1 MSNEKLKTVNSID
14 PKSALRVGFMLSIAA
29 GIILIIMTA
38 VLWLVLNSMSLF
50 SHVLSFISSSGI
62 SDSSFDLGSFLSF
75 PKLLALATIIAI
87 INVAVLTVLSFLFAH
102 IYNVTTRLVGGLKVT
117 LSDD

>member
-1 MSNEKLKTVNSID
+1 LKTVNYIE

-29 GIILIIMTA
+29 GVILIIMTA
-38 VLWLVLNSMSLF
+38 VLWLVLNSMQLF

-75 PKLLALATIIAI
+75 PKLVALSAI
-87 INVAVLTVLSFLFAH
+87 VAVINVAVLTVLSFLFAH
-102 IYNVTTRLVGGLKVT
+102 IYNITTKLVGGLKVS
-117 LSDD
+117 LSDE